1 MSDDDYFGDDDLF
14 LDDSFL
20 RQVDTIAAKS
30 IQAPHPPT
38 PMPVPRPGSSRQS
51 NGIARAASLNEA
63 TASGKGTNANG
74 VQRTYSAPGLKTGP
88 ASKAAVGGQ
97 SRLQTTRAADDPS
110 SDDYGA
116 WAIPEDALAAVVDE
130 ASSNLTNAGLSYVSA
145 NSANSASKRNTS
157 GASRPST
164 SNNRTTSGPSQANRQ
179 DGMFQTH
186 LNWRPSPKYTEGKR
200 WDRTA
205 FAKTGRRL
213 IALPGGNDMR
223 KKAKGKGKAKARDS
237 ENVMGWDEDE
247 EDAYA
252 NEEDEEDMGGMLAP
266 PPKSNFDLTKPYGPQ
281 KHLPNSLSIKE
292 YIYPTNRSKRDYQFE
307 IIRNCFMDNTLVAL
321 PTGLG
326 KTFVAGVV
334 MLNYYRWFPTGKIL
348 FLAPT
353 KPLVAQQIEAC
364 QMSCGIP
371 SKDAAVM
378 TGQSGTK
385 KLREHLWE
393 QRRVFYC
400 TPQTVENDLKNGI
413 VDPKDIVLTAVDE
426 AHKATGNFAYTTI
439 LSLITAHHPYFRVLA
454 LTATP
459 GADVEKV
466 QNVVDALHISRIEIR
481 EAEAPEIRKYMN
493 TKHIERHIISMTD
506 TIVDFR
512 DRLGELMVPIVKK
525 LVDKEVLTANALD
538 VKRLRPFAITAKRA
552 EFAKRRQQGMQWVY
566 GPLGQVEKMARAM
579 QYLLEFSLGMFATNL
594 GEILTGKSSTGKK
607 ANTNGGANS
616 LANNFAAQRL
626 QRDVDEE
633 LNSIKI
639 GRNGKS
645 ATDRHPKMAKTLEL
659 LMAHFA
665 QAEEEETTL
674 GQKNDTRAMVFCSF
688 RPCVLEIVDMLN
700 ENAPLL
706 KATKFVGQS
715 DRDGDKGFNQKEQKK
730 AISDFKEGKFNVLVA
745 TAIGEEGL
753 DIGEVD
759 FVVLYDM
766 PRTSIKLLQ
775 RIGRTGRKRDGHVH
789 VLMSENREDCNWDTA
804 QQTHR
809 DIQEEILHSRNLE
822 LFEDVEPLL
831 PDRQLPGCKEQEM
844 AIDEWNPDDQVF
856 KKTMMDAEKEAKKAS
871 AKGTKGKR
879 QNLMKD
885 EVPDGA
891 TGFKSVKDL
900 LKGKS
905 LLQAVNAIA
914 MRPESDD
921 ENEGPVLKKSK
932 AKNPVKPRK
941 VARAP
946 SPIRSASEDDIDD
959 QTLEALFAESRY
971 SEKGKEPTG
980 LKRKAAPVKRAD
992 SRHAKKGRTSDSDL
1006 SLPRPADLPEPQNK
1020 EDEADTARAR
1030 RQQVIRA
1037 ALAGRTPQATVPDI
1051 GSDSDIEALSPPPKA
1066 PFKRSCNSSESFP
1079 SIKVPPTSTKVE
1091 DLDFFHPAGPR
1102 RRDPSSPAKSLSPS
1116 PKKRTKYGDDDQV
1129 MVPSSSPASASRT
1142 LGTNRNKLS
1151 PGTAAAAGFSQIDP
1165 IDLSWDLD
1173 DDSESAPL
1181 PMRPV
1186 VPPAP
1191 RDSANDSFLPEVLSD
1206 WQPSSPPRVHRTPA
1220 GKVEMPPPPVPSTTK
1235 PTDGLSSPFGDPS
1248 GTSTPLGMMAT
1259 QFPVRRLGVGLSR
1272 KRLVLPSSDDASSPV
1287 SAPRPGTL
1295 ASVAGP
1301 SRTIVE
1307 DPDSSPMV
1315 NVGGRRGAGR
1325 LKRRV
1330 YVDEPESSPPAAEAS
1345 SRQNPN
1351 RRRTDHN
1358 ARGKRVKKK
1367 NKGPRGAFIENEV
1380 ELSGS
1385 DSGDTSEHSTSSVAS
1400 SSDLRFANDFAPT
1413 QAQKGYNQQAMY
1425 RAGLG
1430 TQARGHG
1437 LAFRRDFAQ
1446 DKQHFM
1452 SKAKKPV
1459 YITDDEDAGQ
1469 GRSSEN
1475 EYEFGSFVV
1484 DDDEDVDYACRLP
1497 LIVIFGY

>member
-14 LDDSFL
+14 LNDSFL
-20 RQVDTIAAKS
+20 RQVDNIAAKS
-30 IQAPHPPT
+30 LQAPQLPISKTASKPASSDNSNGLSRSASHSAIAAG
-38 PMPVPRPGSSRQS
+38 GSSS
-51 NGIARAASLNEA
+51 KA
-63 TASGKGTNANG
+63 NA
-74 VQRTYSAPGLKTGP
+74 VQRAYSAPGLKPGP
-88 ASKAAVGGQ
+88 ARKPAVGGQ
-97 SRLQTTRAADDPS
+97 SRLNFTTSTEGPS

-116 WAIPEDALAAVVDE
+116 WAIPEDALAAVDE
-130 ASSNLTNAGLSYVSA
+130 ASSNFNNAGPSRL
-145 NSANSASKRNTS
+145 ASNTAKSTFGRNTS
-157 GASRPST
+157 APSRPST
-164 SNNRTTSGPSQANRQ
+164 SNRSVSGPSQANRQ

-186 LNWRPSPKYTEGKR
+186 LNWRSSPKYTEGKR

-213 IALPGGNDMR
+213 IALPGGNEMR

-237 ENVMGWDEDE
+237 ESVMDWDDEE
-247 EDAYA
+247 EDAYGD
-252 NEEDEEDMGGMLAP
+252 EDDDEDLGGMLAP
-266 PPKSNFDLTKPYGPQ
+266 PPKSNVDLTKPYGPQ
-281 KHLPNSLSIKE
+281 KHLPNSMSIKE
-292 YIYPTNRSKRDYQFE
+292 YLYPTNRSKRDYQFE

-364 QMSCGIP
+364 QMACGIP

-385 KLREHLWE
+385 KVREHLWE

-413 VDPKDIVLTAVDE
+413 VDPKDIVLVVFDE

-439 LSLITAHHPYFRVLA
+439 LALITAHHPYFRVLA

-459 GADVEKV
+459 GSDVEKV

-493 TKHIERHIISMTD
+493 TKHIEKHVIPMSD
-506 TIVDFR
+506 TIEDFR
-512 DRLGELMVPIVKK
+512 DRLGELMAPIVKK
-525 LVDKEVLTANALD
+525 LVDKDVLSSSALD

-552 EFAKRRQQGMQWVY
+552 EFARRKQQGMQWVY

-607 ANTNGGANS
+607 TNTNGGANS

-626 QRDVDEE
+626 QRDVNEE

-665 QAEEEETTL
+665 QAEEEEETL
-674 GQKNDTRAMVFCSF
+674 GQKNDTRAMVFCSL

-730 AISDFKEGKFNVLVA
+730 AIADFKEGKFNVLVA

-831 PDRQLPGCKEQEM
+831 PDRQLPICKEQEM

-856 KKTMMDAEKEAKKAS
+856 KKAMMDAEKEAKKMS
-871 AKGTKGKR
+871 AKGTKSKR
-879 QNLMKD
+879 KSLMKD

-900 LKGKS
+900 LKGQS
-905 LLQAVNAIA
+905 LLQAVNTIA
-914 MRPESDD
+914 MRPDSED
-921 ENEGPVLKKSK
+921 EDEAPAPKKSK
-932 AKNPVKPRK
+932 AKNPAKPRK
-941 VARAP
+941 TARAP

-959 QTLEALFAESRY
+959 QTLEALFAETEH
-971 SEKGKEPTG
+971 SEKDKGAAG
-980 LKRKAAPVKRAD
+980 SKRKAAPVKRAAA
-992 SRHAKKGRTSDSDL
+992 RPAKIAKKGRTSDSEI
-1006 SLPRPADLPEPQNK
+1006 SLPRPAASPEPT
-1020 EDEADTARAR
+1020 DEAEAARVR
-1030 RQQVIRA
+1030 RQQAIRA
-1037 ALAGRTPQATVPDI
+1037 ALTGRVPRETAPDND
-1051 GSDSDIEALSPPPKA
+1051 SDSDIQAPSPPPKA
-1066 PFKRSCNSSESFP
+1066 ASNKVSSPYKKNSARE
-1079 SIKVPPTSTKVE
+1079 IPPISTNVE
-1091 DLDFFHPAGPR
+1091 DLDFFHSAAPR
-1102 RRDPSSPAKSLSPS
+1102 RRGLSSPVKSPS
-1116 PKKRTKYGDDDQV
+1116 PPLIDNAEPDDDDEV
-1129 MVPSSSPASASRT
+1129 MVPSSSPATASKPLKT
-1142 LGTNRNKLS
+1142 TVNKLS

-1165 IDLSWDLD
+1165 IDLSWDGD
-1173 DDSESAPL
+1173 DDEFAPI
-1181 PMRPV
+1181 PARPV
-1186 VPPAP
+1186 APAAL
-1191 RDSANDSFLPEVLSD
+1191 RASANESFLPDVLSD
-1206 WQPSSPPRVHRTPA
+1206 WQPSSPPLVHRTPA
-1220 GKVEMPPPPVPSTTK
+1220 GKIEMPPPPVPSTTK
-1235 PTDGLSSPFGDPS
+1235 KADGFTSPFNPPGASTPS
-1248 GTSTPLGMMAT
+1248 GLVAT
-1259 QFPVRRLGVGLSR
+1259 QFPVRRLGVGLS
-1272 KRLVLPSSDDASSPV
+1272 KKKLAIPSSDDASSPI
-1287 SAPRPGTL
+1287 SAPRPGDE
-1295 ASVAGP
+1295 ASMVG
-1301 SRTIVE
+1301 RTRMAVE
-1307 DPDSSPMV
+1307 DPDSSPMLDIGTRK
-1315 NVGGRRGAGR
+1315 GGGR

-1330 YVDEPESSPPAAEAS
+1330 YVDDPESSPPTAEAS
-1345 SRQNPN
+1345 TKHKARHRHTEKNE
-1351 RRRTDHN
+1351 RR
-1358 ARGKRVKKK
+1358 KRVEKKVKKK
-1367 NKGPRGAFIENEV
+1367 GPIRAFIDNEV
-1380 ELSGS
+1380 DLSGS
-1385 DSGDTSEHSTSSVAS
+1385 DSGDTSEHSASSVAS

-1430 TQARGHG
+1430 TQARFHG
-1437 LAFRRDFAQ
+1437 LAFSRDLEQ
-1446 DKQHFM
+1446 DRQQFM

-1459 YITDDEDAGQ
+1459 YITDDEDAGP

-1484 DDDEDVDYACRLP
+1484 NDDEDEDVGYASRSDP
-1497 LIVIFGY
+1497 WDD